1 MKRDTVWNAMVRAF
15 ETTNGE
21 LADRLLTALE
31 AAEYQGGDI
40 RGRQAAS
47 LIVVT
52 GKPSGVP
59 QLDRL
64 VDLRV
69 DDHADPVGEV
79 KRLLT
84 YSRAHQRADQAIEKA
99 NANDFASAL
108 AELDICCGA
117 YPNEPEFLFRR
128 VVILQAIGQIDRARE
143 VLQRASAIHPGWS
156 ELLPRFAKAG
166 IFTVRPQMLEALR
179 TDLSSGKQ

>member
-1 MKRDTVWNAMVRAF
+1 MVRAF

-69 DDHADPVGEV
+69 DDHADP
-79 KRLLT
+79 
-84 YSRAHQRADQAIEKA
+84 
-99 NANDFASAL
+99 L
-108 AELDICCGA
+108 A
-117 YPNEPEFLFRR
+117 R
-128 VVILQAIGQIDRARE
+128 
-143 VLQRASAIHPGWS
+143 
-156 ELLPRFAKAG
+156 
-166 IFTVRPQMLEALR
+166 
-179 TDLSSGKQ
+179 